1 MKKLVFAVFAIVG
14 ATVISGCASLDERLA
29 SNDPRVKNEAER
41 ELVQSSRE
49 YGDEAARI
57 AAVKRITNK
66 NLLAEIAMQADSAQK
81 IGRGKSMDTVKEG
94 VVAVERIDDEKVF
107 TSLAKAAKSQDVRLA
122 AFRRIKNRA
131 AYLDVACYATDTAL
145 SRLALSKVSSEDD
158 YAYIAINATHFDV
171 GVSAYEKIQDQQ
183 RLLAIAL
190 KSKNPQIVMN
200 SLSRVADKA
209 KLVPVVFTAKL
220 APRLVDAFIA
230 NCSDD
235 ALLAQI
241 VKEHGTMLTG
251 AQCAAI
257 AGKSQ
262 SADLRKS
269 IADLGDRKI
278 EAEIKDYIQRKKDEL
293 RKKVEIAKQRGGYV
307 DFSEYYHVDNA
318 DAQFF
323 AKLLAEVNDTAR
335 LCDIVAKDLGGKGA
349 GEFAKTL
356 VSGLREDALVALL
369 RAEGID
375 YEFRPAIM
383 ERIDSKD
390 VLCKLAM
397 NEEDATWMFKGRS
410 VGERALEKIDD
421 KATLVKIVL
430 LAKNEVVS
438 RQAEKKVNDPKA
450 IIIGLTELLGSGKID
465 ERAAESH
472 VKALS
477 DGEATVAMYNA
488 AKSKALKELIF
499 EKLSADDRKAVRQGS
514 TAKCKKLIADAK
526 GKASETFELG
536 GFYLGMDI
544 EDANLLIGYYFP
556 DWSTGETVDSD
567 EKDIRVVYVPQQNRP
582 FCRAD
587 KDGKVWQF
595 NFGKSI
601 LKKFYKYDVQNEREW
616 AKAYSKEHGID
627 MKYVYLNEETT
638 VADVSGSFDVSTY
651 KAWLNQN
658 TWQWKNNA
666 KGYRL
671 IYFAEPKIETA
682 HGNIVRKQASYQFRF
697 VSADAGTLRV
707 TVDKD

>member
-49 YGDEAARI
+49 YGDDVARV

-410 VGERALEKIDD
+410 AGERALEKIDD

-450 IIIGLTELLGSGKID
+450 II
-465 ERAAESH
+465 
-472 VKALS
+472 
-477 DGEATVAMYNA
+477 TVLPNCSAA
-488 AKSKALKELIF
+488 AKSTNGRPKVTSRLCPTARRLLPCTMP
-499 EKLSADDRKAVRQGS
+499 RKAKRS
-514 TAKCKKLIADAK
+514 R
-526 GKASETFELG
+526 
-536 GFYLGMDI
+536 
-544 EDANLLIGYYFP
+544 N
-556 DWSTGETVDSD
+556 
-567 EKDIRVVYVPQQNRP
+567 
-582 FCRAD
+582 
-587 KDGKVWQF
+587 
-595 NFGKSI
+595 
-601 LKKFYKYDVQNEREW
+601 
-616 AKAYSKEHGID
+616 
-627 MKYVYLNEETT
+627 
-638 VADVSGSFDVSTY
+638 
-651 KAWLNQN
+651 
-658 TWQWKNNA
+658 
-666 KGYRL
+666 
-671 IYFAEPKIETA
+671 
-682 HGNIVRKQASYQFRF
+682 
-697 VSADAGTLRV
+697 
-707 TVDKD
+707 